1 MLECRTAPPT
11 NFLTADVYFSSDA
24 EDAALVRRCLAGET
38 AAFETLVERYQRVMY
53 TVALRMLGNPDDA
66 RDATQA
72 ALLRGFE
79 RLGSFDEQYR
89 FFSWIYRILVNE
101 CLNVIRGRRP
111 EDELS
116 PTLAVSTGPF
126 DAAVSR
132 ERRVQVQAALQRLSP
147 DYRAVVVLRHFAGM
161 SYDEMADAL
170 GVPAR
175 TVKSRLHT
183 ARQKLGELL
192 LGWSTS

>member
-1 MLECRTAPPT
+1 
-11 NFLTADVYFSSDA
+11 
-24 EDAALVRRCLAGET
+24 
-38 AAFETLVERYQRVMY
+38 MY

-72 ALLRGFE
+72 ALLRAFE

-116 PTLAVSTGPF
+116 ATLAVSSGPF
-126 DAAVSR
+126 DAAVPR

-170 GVPAR
+170 GVPAK